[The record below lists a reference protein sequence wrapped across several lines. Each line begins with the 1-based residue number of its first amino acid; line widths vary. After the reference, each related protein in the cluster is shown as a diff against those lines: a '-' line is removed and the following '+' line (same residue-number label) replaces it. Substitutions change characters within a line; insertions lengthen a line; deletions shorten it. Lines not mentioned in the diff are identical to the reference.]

1 MDGPGPLLGQ
11 NSGLS
16 MVVLGSKNEDDLLI
30 PDKPMVGAQPE
41 GAVKPRPKP
50 SLTWRVWK
58 RAISKFFSD
67 HGTFMASGLSFDL
80 LLYCLPMPL
89 LLVSGFGYTMVGS
102 DRALR
107 WVQEGVKRLLPGLQ
121 EPFIQALSSIMAN
134 RNLLGVTAFLL
145 FFLFS
150 SAVFS
155 SIRVVLN
162 NVFMVKDPQPF
173 LKGKGT
179 DFLTMGLMSL
189 MLFLAAALASVM
201 TVFQTL
207 GASVPLLEE
216 LLSPFWLVF
225 GKVLGMIFIGTL
237 FYLLYWVSTPAK
249 LSSMALLIGSVTGAG
264 LFQISK
270 IAFLWYVSVADV
282 VTTLYGALS
291 SLIFFFIWIYYAST
305 VFIFGAEITWAYDEL
320 QKKEKDDSVVI
331 GRLTKQ

>member
-1 MDGPGPLLGQ
+1 MISTPTDQ
-11 NSGLS
+11 VAN
-16 MVVLGSKNEDDLLI
+16 
-30 PDKPMVGAQPE
+30 Q
-41 GAVKPRPKP
+41 RPKP
-50 SLTWRVWK
+50 SLAWRILK
-58 RAISKFFSD
+58 RSLSKFLSD
-67 HGTFMASGLSFDL
+67 HGTFLASGVSFDL

-102 DRALR
+102 DRALS

-134 RNLLGVTAFLL
+134 RNLLGVTGFVL

-162 NVFMVKDPQPF
+162 EVFMVKNPQPF
-173 LKGKGT
+173 LKGKGK

-201 TVFQTL
+201 TIIQTI
-207 GASVPLLEE
+207 GASVPVLYEF
-216 LLSPFWLVF
+216 LSPFWLVL
-225 GKVLGMIFIGTL
+225 GKVLGMIFVGTL
-237 FYLLYWVSTPAK
+237 FYLLYWISTPAK
-249 LSSMALLIGSVTGAG
+249 LSSMALLIGSLTGAG
-264 LFQISK
+264 LFQLSK
-270 IAFLWYVSVADV
+270 FAFIWYVSVADV
-282 VTTLYGALS
+282 VTSLYGALS
-291 SLIFFFIWIYYAST
+291 GLIFFFIWIYYAST

-320 QKKEKDDSVVI
+320 RKKEKDDSIVI

>member
-1 MDGPGPLLGQ
+1 MAIPESDKEG
-11 NSGLS
+11 
-16 MVVLGSKNEDDLLI
+16 DLLI
-30 PDKPMVGAQPE
+30 SEKPMVSEPPE
-41 GAVKPRPKP
+41 PVVTPRPKP
-50 SLTWRVWK
+50 SLFWRIVK

-67 HGTFMASGLSFDL
+67 HGTFLASGLSFDL

-102 DRALR
+102 DRALT
-107 WVQEGVKRLLPGLQ
+107 WVQESVKRLLPGLQ
-121 EPFIQALSSIMAN
+121 EPFIQALSSIVAN
-134 RNLLGVTAFLL
+134 RNLLGVTAFVL

-162 NVFMVKDPQPF
+162 DVFMVKNPQPF
-173 LKGKGT
+173 LKGKGK

-201 TVFQTL
+201 TVLQTV
-207 GASVPLLEE
+207 GASVPLTSE

-225 GKVLGMIFIGTL
+225 GKILGMVFIGTL
-237 FYLLYWVSTPAK
+237 FYLLYWFSTPAK
-249 LSSMALLIGSVTGAG
+249 LSSRALLIGSVTGAG
-264 LFQISK
+264 LFQLSK

-291 SLIFFFIWIYYAST
+291 SLIFFFIWIYYASA